1 MFRTNW
7 RNTVHQQFQNWILLG
22 WSIFVWL
29 SSMYGHLI
37 ACMHTQQISFC
48 GGAVPAPVFMAD
60 RDLAYEVF
68 GTVHQVLD
76 GALSFECLPTF
87 TDWQAVPEGLHHT
100 YLRERERE
108 RLLTQIDRHAPR
120 SYFQRCRFRHSI
132 ETLQSI
138 VPYQVFVSVFVFLMI
153 LNIFHND
160 QWWCCRTIRSSLYL
174 MLSKRKLPCEDIK
187 VTFSVLTVDRKKP
200 KLKGPHHSP
209 KIWG

>member
-1 MFRTNW
+1 MFRTKW

-29 SSMYGHLI
+29 SSIWPPYCLHAHPTNFILWRGCSCPRFHGWQGSGIWSLWDSASSFGWCSEFWMSSYFHRLTGCPWTPSSH
-37 ACMHTQQISFC
+37 IS
-48 GGAVPAPVFMAD
+48 
-60 RDLAYEVF
+60 
-68 GTVHQVLD
+68 
-76 GALSFECLPTF
+76 
-87 TDWQAVPEGLHHT
+87 
-100 YLRERERE
+100 ERERE

-153 LNIFHND
+153 LNISHND

>member
-1 MFRTNW
+1 
-7 RNTVHQQFQNWILLG
+7 
-22 WSIFVWL
+22 
-29 SSMYGHLI
+29 MYGSVVCMATLLP
-37 ACMHTQQISFC
+37 ACTPNKFHF
-48 GGAVPAPVFMAD
+48 V
-60 RDLAYEVF
+60 
-68 GTVHQVLD
+68 
-76 GALSFECLPTF
+76 
-87 TDWQAVPEGLHHT
+87 EGLFLPPFSWLTGIWHMKSLGQCIKFWMVLWVLNVFLLSQTDRLSLKAFITHIW
-100 YLRERERE
+100 ERERE